1 MFNKFKNKLV
11 KIINKMSEK
20 HLFKFQQENDYRIAK
35 YNHLV
40 VPNISTIVETGN
52 THITSDFVAR
62 ELAQA
67 GDIIVYH
74 EEENG
79 EKTVRYMKPE
89 AYQENGYWKPDA
101 IVVVPC
107 SHTEDGTI
115 RAMGIYNASC
125 AAPNNGTTEGENIIW
140 GNNIDIDGL
149 KQYQG
154 FTVFSSIKGQ
164 TSQDTHG
171 LSDIGNSEKHTDFA
185 TDSEFTNISNE
196 TQPST
201 QNPFDLETA
210 YTYRL
215 TYSEIAPSPYNND
228 NTPNEAYHSKGD
240 FSEITGNAL
249 QDMDGAGN
257 TLKILKTLNQSYLNE
272 TLFKETLDNESTKTI
287 TVDNSE
293 ITLNLFPAASACVRY
308 SSVLKPSIFDANKTL
323 EENIKTMPWY
333 LPSAGELGYFVARSA
348 RINYARKKI
357 NKTQTTEIIGGSSLI
372 KTGNASSTLHD
383 YNIVADN
390 TEISVRQKSDKTL
403 FGVAPFCKF

>member
-1 MFNKFKNKLV
+1 
-11 KIINKMSEK
+11 MSEK

-52 THITSDFVAR
+52 TYITSDFVTR

-89 AYQENGYWKPDA
+89 AYQENGYWIPDA

-125 AAPNNGTTEGENIIW
+125 TAPNNGTAEGENIIW

-154 FTVFSSIKGQ
+154 FTVFSSIEGQ
-164 TSQDTHG
+164 TSQDTFG

-185 TDSEFTNISNE
+185 TDSEFAHIKNQ

-210 YTYRL
+210 YAYRS

-240 FSEITGNAL
+240 FSVITNNVL

-257 TLKILKTLNQSYLNE
+257 TLKILKMLSQSYLNE
-272 TLFKETLDNESTKTI
+272 TLFKETLDNENTKTI
-287 TVDNSE
+287 VVDSSE
-293 ITLNLFPAASACVRY
+293 ITLDLFPAASACARY
-308 SSVLKPSIFDANKTL
+308 SSVLKPSTFDASKTL

-348 RINYARKKI
+348 RINYARQKI
-357 NKTQTTEIIGGSSLI
+357 YQTQSPQLIGGSSLVR
-372 KTGNASSTLHD
+372 TENASSSIQD
-383 YNIVADN
+383 YNIFASN
-390 TEISVRQKSDKTL
+390 TEIYIGQKYLEIPFS
-403 FGVAPFCKF
+403 VAPFCKF